1 MANATATQYQAI
13 RRGGPFTVASIPK
26 PKPGP
31 NEVSIRLRA
40 VALNPLDWK
49 RLCFGVLVE
58 RWPAVLG
65 TDGAGVVEAVGQ
77 GVNRFKEGD
86 EVFSLFG
93 HDSRAAAFQEISVV
107 PAMFVAK
114 KPSNLTF
121 EEAASLP

>member
-1 MANATATQYQAI
+1 M
-13 RRGGPFTVASIPK
+13 ASIPK

-49 RLCFGVLVE
+49 RLCFGFMVD
-58 RWPAVLG
+58 RWPVVLG
-65 TDGAGVVEAVGQ
+65 TDGAGIVEAVGQ
-77 GVNRFKEGD
+77 GVNKLKEGD

-93 HDSRAAAFQEISVV
+93 HDSRAASFQEISVV
-107 PAMFVAK
+107 PEMFAAK